1 MCSVGP
7 STVDRRLA
15 RYRDHYRLV
24 THPSEPLGERNF
36 IIMTQEGF
44 LEIDEL
50 PDIDFL

>member
-24 THPSEPLGERNF
+24 THPSEPLGERNL
-36 IIMTQEGF
+36 IVMTQERF